1 MRTRADTRG
10 PVCFKSALIGIW
22 TCSENSECSRSEL
35 HTEDQSSF
43 LFLTSPLTSSFN
55 NSPYL
60 HQSHFCFSSFSL
72 LYPEMETD
80 WFCNS
85 KVALWW
91 TKKVN
96 IIYDYKPLALFYL
109 FQKSAHVD
117 VTQKNPDNF
126 QHIIYTPALVLHC
139 CLISAFLHEV
149 LNRWWN
155 MLFSEDQCFFLF
167 VCLWKSLLLS
177 LEW

>member
-1 MRTRADTRG
+1 MCARADTRG

-80 WFCNS
+80 WFCNN
-85 KVALWW
+85 KVTLWW
-91 TKKVN
+91 TKTVN

-117 VTQKNPDNF
+117 VTQKT
-126 QHIIYTPALVLHC
+126 QIIFNTSSISQPWCVIAAL
-139 CLISAFLHEV
+139 FLHFSMRFWTDGEICCFQKISV
-149 LNRWWN
+149 FSY
-155 MLFSEDQCFFLF
+155 LFACGK
-167 VCLWKSLLLS
+167 VCC
-177 LEW
+177 